1 MRADGTSAVNA
12 GVRFALQTLK
22 AQRVVRFKS
31 NRGSHPHRSKMQP
44 MQKSLV
50 LQGFFGFLGLFFGLL
65 FFATFSVPSGLEP
78 ATFFVRNIKL
88 IVYKNNRN

>member
-31 NRGSHPHRSKMQP
+31 NRGSHISATILHPNTK
-44 MQKSLV
+44 V
-50 LQGFFGFLGLFFGLL
+50 LDFQGLFVFLGRITILQFLPVFSGRNSGFFFEQTAEIL
-65 FFATFSVPSGLEP
+65 
-78 ATFFVRNIKL
+78 
-88 IVYKNNRN
+88 